1 MEDGAHYIYHVVPPK
16 TTGTILYPLNQLREK
31 DPISYEEQILKYKGR
46 EKLLERHIPI
56 LDCLWN
62 DVLFL
67 TAVHPKKM
75 MAALRG
81 AGYNREHILRSFQ
94 FDINQ
99 LDTGKI
105 VVMLHRHGEK
115 PTYEKFDS
123 TRWTEY
129 DVVPQDTLDHF
140 RRQREKGEAF
150 MFFGH
155 VPHILYQGSLD
166 TTDIAVVEG

>member
-1 MEDGAHYIYHVVPPK
+1 MKGKVHYLYHVVPPNME
-16 TTGTILYPLNQLREK
+16 GSILYPLNKLKKKDQASYASQMQKYEGREQL
-31 DPISYEEQILKYKGR
+31 LKYQV
-46 EKLLERHIPI
+46 PI

-81 AGYNREHILRSFQ
+81 AGYNREHVLRSFQ

-123 TRWTEY
+123 TRW
-129 DVVPQDTLDHF
+129 
-140 RRQREKGEAF
+140 
-150 MFFGH
+150 
-155 VPHILYQGSLD
+155 
-166 TTDIAVVEG
+166 